1 MHSLLGAT
9 CSKYHLPPYWFLSK
23 ELHQAFLQC
32 TDSQLQ
38 HIPNTLNQGIWLIHM
53 HYIEHF
59 LNALITKCTMLKIPS
74 ISILVHV
81 QWIASSIF
89 SMHWLIGA
97 TYSKYPQSR
106 YLTDPHALHWTL
118 PQCIINKVQHAQIT
132 IYIHTCSQEM
142 NCIEHF
148 FNALTHRCN
157 ILQIPSIRVLD

>member
-1 MHSLLGAT
+1 M
-9 CSKYHLPPYWFLSK
+9 CN
-23 ELHQAFLQC
+23 ELHRAFVQC
-32 TDSQLQ
+32 TDSQVQ
-38 HIPNTLNQGIWLIHM
+38 HYPNTLNQGIWLIHM
-53 HYIEHF
+53 LYIEHL
-59 LNALITKCTMLKIPS
+59 LNALITKCTMLKIPF

-97 TYSKYPQSR
+97 TNSKYPQSG
-106 YLTDPHALHWTL
+106 YLTNPHALYLTL

-148 FNALTHRCN
+148 FKALNHSCN